1 MRAQK
6 SLYIAAVATLLG
18 SVPAMA
24 QQLASNVNGGTA
36 PDPDSTSASAP
47 AAHGAAPAVS
57 FEPAK
62 DVADFAG
69 VKLTLGGAFTQTFQD
84 LHHSNTAIPADNTT
98 LGKIRAGANL
108 AMANL
113 GLNVQLAKGI
123 NVRVDSYMSSR
134 HHNEFWVKGGYAQ
147 LDASPI
153 NAPLLNAIMEHTT
166 IRAGMFAPAYGDAQY
181 RRSDGGFTTSNP
193 FVENLILDAFT
204 TEPGIDAN
212 VRFGN
217 AFVMAG
223 VTTGE
228 NKGDINEPANG
239 LRARPAFVGKIGY
252 DREVG
257 PALRYRLSGS
267 VYRVSET
274 PGATLFWGDRTGS
287 NYFGVL
293 ETQAQL
299 ADTKAP
305 AWNGR
310 VNPAFTNSLT
320 AFQINPFVKLGGLEL
335 FGVVEHAAGKPAAQ
349 EQDNKVNQYAGDAVY
364 RFLGSR
370 LYVAGRYNVVKG
382 DLNAT
387 THDITVDRAAL
398 AGGWYITPGM
408 LTKVEYVHQSY
419 DGFPADNLFN
429 GAKFSGV
436 VVQGAITF

>member
-1 MRAQK
+1 MRAQT

-18 SVPAMA
+18 AAPAMA
-24 QQLASNVNGGTA
+24 QQIASNVNGGGTR
-36 PDPDSTSASAP
+36 DPDSTTASAP
-47 AAHGAAPAVS
+47 ATQSGAPAVR

-84 LHHSNTAIPADNTT
+84 LHHSNTATPSDNTT
-98 LGKIRAGANL
+98 LGKIRPGANL

-113 GLNVQLAKGI
+113 NLNVQLEKGI
-123 NVRVDSYMSSR
+123 NVRVESYMSSR

-153 NAPLLNAIMEHTT
+153 DAPLLNAIMAHTT
-166 IRAGMFAPAYGDAQY
+166 IRAGMFEPDYGDAHF

-212 VRFGN
+212 VRFGH
-217 AFVMAG
+217 AFVVAG

-239 LRARPAFVGKIGY
+239 LRARPAFLAKLGY
-252 DREVG
+252 DRQLS
-257 PALRYRLSGS
+257 PDLRYRLSGS

-320 AFQINPFVKLGGLEL
+320 AFQLNPFVKVGGLEL
-335 FGVVEHAAGKPAAQ
+335 FGVVERASGKPVAQ
-349 EQDNKVNQYAGDAVY
+349 ESNNTVNQYAGDAVY

-387 THDITVDRAAL
+387 TQDITVDRAAL

-419 DGFPADNLFN
+419 DGFPADNLYN